1 MSITIIWIIALL
13 SYSLF
18 YCWYV
23 GFRSKVTP
31 AEVEETMAFFDASS
45 IDETRKSHIRHFLSN
60 DDGKDFVMVN
70 LLELAKPRKESNKK
84 LQAYQKVFLGQLL
97 RKAGH
102 PVLIASAASGNVEN
116 IVCQEIDSWTA
127 AGMIRYRSRRDL
139 MEILPA
145 TIGSEHHGLKLSA
158 LDKTFAFPASPWF
171 IFGGPK
177 LLVPLLI
184 ALSAAIVQLIIVSQ

>member
-1 MSITIIWIIALL
+1 MSPTLIWLIALL
-13 SYSLF
+13 TYALF
-18 YCWYV
+18 YCWYI
-23 GFRSKVTP
+23 GFRSRVTP
-31 AEVEETMAFFDASS
+31 AEIERTMAILDAGLV
-45 IDETRKSHIRHFLSN
+45 DETRKSHLRHFLAN

-70 LLELAKPRKESNKK
+70 LLELAKPRKESSKN
-84 LQAYQKVFLGQLL
+84 LNAYQKIFLGQLL

-102 PVLIASAASGNVEN
+102 PILIARAASGNVEN
-116 IVCQEIDSWTA
+116 VACQEFDNWTV

-145 TIGSEHHGLKLSA
+145 TIGSEHHELKLSA

-171 IFGGPK
+171 VVGGPK

-184 ALSAAIVQLIIVSQ
+184 ALIAAVTQLSVS

>member
-1 MSITIIWIIALL
+1 MSTTLILLIALL
-13 SYSLF
+13 TYALF

-23 GFRSKVTP
+23 GFRSRVTP
-31 AEVEETMAFFDASS
+31 AEIERTMAILDAGLV
-45 IDETRKSHIRHFLSN
+45 DETRKSHLRHFLAN

-70 LLELAKPRKESNKK
+70 LLELAKPRKESSKN
-84 LQAYQKVFLGQLL
+84 LNAYQKIFLGQLL

-102 PVLIASAASGNVEN
+102 PILIARAASGNIEN
-116 IVCQEIDSWTA
+116 VACQEFDNWTA
-127 AGMIRYRSRRDL
+127 AGMVRYRSRRDL

-145 TIGSEHHGLKLSA
+145 TIGSEHHELKLSA

-171 IFGGPK
+171 VVGGPK

-184 ALSAAIVQLIIVSQ
+184 ALIAAVTQLSVS

>member
-1 MSITIIWIIALL
+1 MSPTLLWLIALL
-13 SYSLF
+13 TYALF

-23 GFRSKVTP
+23 GFRSRVTP
-31 AEVEETMAFFDASS
+31 AEVEETMAILDAGLV
-45 IDETRKSHIRHFLSN
+45 DETRKSHLRHFLAN

-70 LLELAKPRKESNKK
+70 LLELAKPRKESSKN
-84 LQAYQKVFLGQLL
+84 LNAYQKIFLGQLL

-102 PVLIASAASGNVEN
+102 PILIARAASGNVEN
-116 IVCQEIDSWTA
+116 VACQEFDNWTA
-127 AGMIRYRSRRDL
+127 AGMVRYRSRRDL

-145 TIGSEHHGLKLSA
+145 TIGSEHHELKLSA

-171 IFGGPK
+171 VVGGPK

-184 ALSAAIVQLIIVSQ
+184 ALIAAVTQLSVS

>member
-1 MSITIIWIIALL
+1 MSPTLLWLIALL
-13 SYSLF
+13 TYALF

-23 GFRSKVTP
+23 GFRSRVTP
-31 AEVEETMAFFDASS
+31 AEVEETMAIFDASS

-70 LLELAKPRKESNKK
+70 LLELAKPRKESSKK
-84 LQAYQKVFLGQLL
+84 LQAYQKIFLGQLL

-102 PVLIASAASGNVEN
+102 PILIARAASGNIEN
-116 IVCQEIDSWTA
+116 VACQEFDNWTA
-127 AGMIRYRSRRDL
+127 AGMVRYRSRRDL
-139 MEILPA
+139 IEILPA
-145 TIGSEHHGLKLSA
+145 TIGSEHHELKLSA

-171 IFGGPK
+171 VVGGPK

-184 ALSAAIVQLIIVSQ
+184 ALIAAVTQLSVS

>member
-1 MSITIIWIIALL
+1 MSTTLIWLIALL
-13 SYSLF
+13 TYALF

-23 GFRSKVTP
+23 GFRSRVPP
-31 AEVEETMAFFDASS
+31 AEVEQAMAIFDANSV
-45 IDETRKSHIRHFLSN
+45 DEARKSHLRHFLAN
-60 DDGKDFVMVN
+60 DDGRDFVMVN
-70 LLELAKPRKESNKK
+70 LLELAKPRKASSKN
-84 LQAYQKVFLGQLL
+84 LNAYQKIFLGQLL

-102 PVLIASAASGNVEN
+102 PILIARAASGNVEN
-116 IVCQEIDSWTA
+116 VACQEFDNWTA

-145 TIGSEHHGLKLSA
+145 TIGSEHHELKLSA

-171 IFGGPK
+171 VVGGPK

-184 ALSAAIVQLIIVSQ
+184 ALSAAIVHLVTVS

>member
-1 MSITIIWIIALL
+1 MSTTLIWLIALL
-13 SYSLF
+13 TYALF
-18 YCWYV
+18 YFWYI
-23 GFRSKVTP
+23 GFRSRVTP
-31 AEVEETMAFFDASS
+31 AEIERTMAILDAGLV
-45 IDETRKSHIRHFLSN
+45 DETRKSHLRHFLAN

-70 LLELAKPRKESNKK
+70 LLELAKPRKESSKN
-84 LQAYQKVFLGQLL
+84 LNAYQKIFLGQLL

-102 PVLIASAASGNVEN
+102 PILIARAASGNIEN
-116 IVCQEIDSWTA
+116 VACQEFDNWTV

-145 TIGSEHHGLKLSA
+145 TIGSEHHELKLSA

-171 IFGGPK
+171 VVGGPK

-184 ALSAAIVQLIIVSQ
+184 ALIAAVTQLSVS